1 MELKIPGSPVP
12 QEPASP
18 SPFVFQSEEP
28 APSLPIIEPFNMASP
43 DYPIPNSYQR
53 DPQRDYQLRDLAPYL
68 FSGLA
73 ICLLII
79 FVTQSPAIRDHLRDS
94 AERRKQGQDEIDR
107 KEKARQQE
115 IDEIARGIDELDK
128 NISGRG
134 SRRPG
139 EIVRFSSE
147 GIGFDNYLSLLEFVK
162 FLRADDSIGIRNKVN
177 NAHRIG
183 GKSARI
189 IQRHTGVGA
198 EALYEVRLTDSEI
211 IVHTIGFFIEGGK

>member
-1 MELKIPGSPVP
+1 MRIAGGSVQMTGVQLRRQSRVPTMPIVHSCPACESRLKVPSRMAGTWIKCPKCAVELKIPGSPVP

-107 KEKARQQE
+107 
-115 IDEIARGIDELDK
+115 
-128 NISGRG
+128 
-134 SRRPG
+134 
-139 EIVRFSSE
+139 
-147 GIGFDNYLSLLEFVK
+147 
-162 FLRADDSIGIRNKVN
+162 
-177 NAHRIG
+177 
-183 GKSARI
+183 
-189 IQRHTGVGA
+189 
-198 EALYEVRLTDSEI
+198 
-211 IVHTIGFFIEGGK
+211 